1 MRKFHDT
8 GRTSYFINHVFVPKT
23 GTVDDSRQKMMDKFD
38 ALEASLESSV
48 KYKEENGTWPWRT
61 EAFFKQD
68 NHPQNRE
75 TYWVS
80 P

>member
-1 MRKFHDT
+1 MYLFQKQELLMT
-8 GRTSYFINHVFVPKT
+8 QGK
-23 GTVDDSRQKMMDKFD
+23 KMMDKFD
-38 ALEASLESSV
+38 DLEDALKSTVL
-48 KYKEENGTWPWRT
+48 YKKKNGTWPWRT

-75 TYWVS
+75 TYWVTL